1 MDVNKLVQ
9 MANQIGSFYA
19 GMPDRERA
27 LLDIANHIRRFWAPR
42 MRKELLQHVDEQG
55 DTDLIE
61 IVRETVRTQRADIQ

>member
-55 DTDLIE
+55 DTDLVE
-61 IVRETVRTQRADIQ
+61 IVRETVRTHRADIQ

>member
-27 LLDIANHIRRFWAPR
+27 LLDIANHIKRFWAPR

-61 IVRETVRTQRADIQ
+61 IVRETVRTHRADIQ

>member
-61 IVRETVRTQRADIQ
+61 IVREMIRTNRTDVQ

>member
-1 MDVNKLVQ
+1 MDVNKLIQ

-61 IVRETVRTQRADIQ
+61 IVRETVRTHRADIQ

>member
-61 IVRETVRTQRADIQ
+61 IVRETVRTHRADIQ

>member
-42 MRKELLQHVDEQG
+42 MRKELLQHVAVQG
-55 DTDLIE
+55 DAGFME
-61 IVRETVRTQRADIQ
+61 IVRETVRTHRADIQ

>member
-42 MRKELLQHVDEQG
+42 MRKALLQHVDEQG

-61 IVRETVRTQRADIQ
+61 IVRETVRTHRADIQ

>member
-19 GMPDRERA
+19 GMPNRERA

-61 IVRETVRTQRADIQ
+61 IVRETVRTHRADIQ